1 MHAALWAKP
10 YLLDSSSIVIRSL
23 KQGPAQIAHIK
34 GADWI
39 HWDDV
44 LHVSTTADPSSTQFD
59 TDEASSEAGTE

>member
-1 MHAALWAKP
+1 MLLSGQSLTH
-10 YLLDSSSIVIRSL
+10 LLDSSSIVIRSL
-23 KQGPAQIAHIK
+23 KQAQIAHIK

-59 TDEASSEAGTE
+59 KNEASSEAGTA